1 MKCRRRIAAL
11 ALLGTILSGTFATVQ
26 VSAQEAES
34 ATTVGEKVQVVV
46 NGSTIQDG
54 GLMVDGRAFL
64 SVRQLSDALQA
75 FVTWDDA
82 SKKVVIDK
90 PNVDLLL
97 FKDNSLFGKVPTGK
111 TSFTVLAQIDSLNT
125 PVDTIKFTITDP
137 KGNKTDIQESP
148 VEDNKEDNF
157 WFRTNEFKYDFKTK
171 GDYLIS
177 CYLKQK
183 NGEYTLVSQ
192 KKLPTV

>member
-1 MKCRRRIAAL
+1 MNCRRIVAL
-11 ALLGTILSGTFATVQ
+11 ALLGTIMSGTFASAQ
-26 VSAQEAES
+26 ISAQEAGP
-34 ATTVGEKVQVVV
+34 TVVQGEKVQVVM
-46 NGSTIQDG
+46 NGSTLQDG
-54 GLMVDGRAFL
+54 GIMFEGRAFL
-64 SVRQLSDALQA
+64 SIRQLSDALQA

-111 TSFTVLAQIDSLNT
+111 TSFTVLAQIDSLTT

-183 NGEYTLVSQ
+183 DGEFTLVSQ
-192 KKLPTV
+192 KKLPAI

>member
-34 ATTVGEKVQVVV
+34 AATVGEKVQVVV

-75 FVTWDDA
+75 FVTWDEA
-82 SKKVVIDK
+82 NKKVIIEK
-90 PNVDLLL
+90 PNVDILLS
-97 FKDNSLFGKVPTGK
+97 KDNTAFGKVQTGK
-111 TSFTVLAQIDSLNT
+111 TSFSIFAQVDNFPSSLEA
-125 PVDTIKFTITDP
+125 VKLTITDP
-137 KGNKTDIQESP
+137 KGNTTLIQQFSVEEKKDDPLWLRTD
-148 VEDNKEDNF
+148 
-157 WFRTNEFKYDFKTK
+157 EFKYDFKSK

-183 NGEYTLVSQ
+183 DGEFILVSQ
-192 KKLPTV
+192 KKLPAI

>member
-34 ATTVGEKVQVVV
+34 AATIGEKVQVVV

-75 FVTWDDA
+75 FVTWDEA
-82 SKKVVIDK
+82 NKKVIIEK
-90 PNVDLLL
+90 PNVDILLS
-97 FKDNSLFGKVPTGK
+97 KDNTAFGKVQTGK
-111 TSFTVLAQIDSLNT
+111 ASFSIFAQVDNFPSSLEA
-125 PVDTIKFTITDP
+125 VKLTITDP
-137 KGNKTDIQESP
+137 KGNATLIHQFS
-148 VEDNKEDNF
+148 VEEKKDDPLWLRKD
-157 WFRTNEFKYDFKTK
+157 EFKYDFKSK

-183 NGEYTLVSQ
+183 DGEFVLVSQ
-192 KKLPTV
+192 KKLPAI

>member
-11 ALLGTILSGTFATVQ
+11 ALLGTIMSGTFATVQ

-34 ATTVGEKVQVVV
+34 AATVGEKVQVVV

-75 FVTWDDA
+75 FVTWDEA
-82 SKKVVIDK
+82 NKKVIIEK
-90 PNVDLLL
+90 PNVDILLS
-97 FKDNSLFGKVPTGK
+97 KDNTAFGKVQTGK
-111 TSFTVLAQIDSLNT
+111 ASFSIFAQVDNFPSSLEA
-125 PVDTIKFTITDP
+125 VKLTITDP
-137 KGNKTDIQESP
+137 KGNATLIQQFNVEEKKDDPLWLRTD
-148 VEDNKEDNF
+148 
-157 WFRTNEFKYDFKTK
+157 EFKYDFKSK

-183 NGEYTLVSQ
+183 DGEFVLVSQ
-192 KKLPTV
+192 KKLPAI